1 MNQPAQPTP
10 AGGTAPKPA
19 SSTPKPAPTAST
31 PDNSPESPLLD
42 QAKELLNKNSLN
54 DLLDQLPPSVK
65 DAGTK
70 VAAGFN
76 KLSTTEKVVGGALLL
91 LGVRY
96 LTRSGKS
103 QKEKQAD
110 TLHEL
115 LLFVNDRVEGYKKAA
130 AESKDAQLRGY
141 YQQLTSQSRQ
151 FANELNGHLDRLGDE
166 RETGTTLKGKLY
178 RRLMEATATVT
189 GHDEK
194 AILATN
200 VHGEQWALAAYEDA
214 LDQDTLQG
222 ALRQAV
228 TRQRSQSE
236 KTLQELKRL
245 TERQ

>member
-1 MNQPAQPTP
+1 M
-10 AGGTAPKPA
+10 
-19 SSTPKPAPTAST
+19 AST
-31 PDNSPESPLLD
+31 PENGTQSPLSD
-42 QAKELLNKNSLN
+42 QAKDLLSKDSLN
-54 DLLDQLPPSVK
+54 DLINQLPPAVK

-96 LTRSGKS
+96 LTRGGKS
-103 QKEKQAD
+103 HKEKQAD

-115 LLFVNDRVEGYKKAA
+115 LLFVNDRVEGYKKAST
-130 AESKDAQLRGY
+130 ESQDAQMRGY

-151 FANELNGHLDRLGDE
+151 FANELNGHLNRLGDE

-200 VHGEQWALAAYEDA
+200 VHGEQWAVAAYEDA
-214 LDQDTLQG
+214 LEQNTLQG

-228 TRQRSQSE
+228 ARQHDQSE
-236 KTLQELKRL
+236 KTLKELKQL
-245 TERQ
+245 VERQ